1 MSYKALESFSLSKI
15 GDLGEVMDLYPLIAP
30 ELNELIEFVRANSP
44 YYHDLWR
51 NVSEDGM
58 VLLNAYPP
66 FALES
71 YCAVNTSFGS
81 QVLTGPHVSGIVQ
94 NTGGKSLLID
104 REDNLDEIW

>member
-1 MSYKALESFSLSKI
+1 
-15 GDLGEVMDLYPLIAP
+15 
-30 ELNELIEFVRANSP
+30 
-44 YYHDLWR
+44 
-51 NVSEDGM
+51 M